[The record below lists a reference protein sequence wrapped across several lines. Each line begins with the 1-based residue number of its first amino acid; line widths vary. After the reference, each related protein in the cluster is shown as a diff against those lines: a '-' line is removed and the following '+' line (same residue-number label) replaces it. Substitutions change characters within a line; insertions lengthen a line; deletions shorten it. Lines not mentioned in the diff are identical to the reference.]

1 MIRIP
6 AIDLINGTCVRL
18 TKGEFDQ
25 TTKYNLDPVEIA
37 KKYERAGAKNL
48 HIVDL
53 DAARGS
59 GENTRIIQQVLQETN
74 LKIQIGGGI
83 KTEEQVAA
91 WLEKGISA
99 VIIGSAALSRREE
112 VKRWIKKYGSERIII
127 GADVRN
133 HKIAVDGWMST
144 SDENI
149 TDFMIEYIQAG
160 ARTFLCTDIQKD
172 GTLSGTSN
180 TLYRMLIAKFPTI
193 NLIAS
198 GGVANVENLHTLEE
212 MNVYACVIGKALF
225 EQRID
230 LKTLF

>member
-59 GENTRIIQQVLQETN
+59 GENTRTIQRVLEETN

-83 KTEEQVAA
+83 KTEEQVLA
-91 WLEKGISA
+91 WLEKGISS

-112 VKRWIKKYGSERIII
+112 VKGWIRKYGSERIII

-149 TDFMIEYIQAG
+149 TDFLIEYIQAG

-198 GGVANVENLHTLEE
+198 GGVANMEDLYTLEE